1 MNYLGFLAA
10 NARFI
15 TFGFVLTM
23 LSSYGQTFYVA
34 LYGTEIRAEF
44 ELSNGGFGA
53 VYSFVSIVAAI
64 LLVWVGR
71 LIDRVDLRLYTAVT
85 LIALTGA
92 MVALSFTSSLW
103 FLALG
108 LFFVRFCGQG
118 LCIHIMG
125 TAMARY
131 FAQDRGKALSLSGL
145 GLASGEA
152 VLPVTTVALIAV
164 LGWRDVW
171 LATGAVTALAVV
183 ILWPYMLGDFKVRQ
197 SAYLERQAR
206 THDTKDAPRDWTRM
220 EVLRDPRFFGAMALL
235 LAYPYISTGV
245 LFHQAFIA
253 ESKGW
258 TIGMMAAG
266 LISLAV
272 VKVAT
277 SLVIGPLID
286 RRGAVR
292 LIPATAVPFAV
303 SFAVLSVSDHPVLP
317 YIFLGALGMGIGMLQ
332 PVLSAMFAELY
343 GVANLGGI
351 RAMAVS
357 ALVLAA
363 AAAPAT
369 FGWLFD
375 AEVPVETV
383 TAACTAYVLAAA
395 VGAFAVLRRDARHRG
410 AFGDTA
416 RPG

>member
-1 MNYLGFLAA
+1 MNYLGFLTA

-15 TFGFVLTM
+15 TFGFVLTF

-34 LYGTEIRAEF
+34 LYGTEIRSEF
-44 ELSNGGFGA
+44 GLSNGGFGA
-53 VYSFVSIVAAI
+53 VYSFVSIVAAV

-71 LIDRVDLRLYTAVT
+71 LIDRVDLRLYTAAT
-85 LIALTGA
+85 LIVLTGV
-92 MVALSFTSSLW
+92 MMALSFTTSLW
-103 FLALG
+103 LLALG

-125 TAMARY
+125 TSMARY
-131 FAQDRGKALSLSGL
+131 FPQDRGKALSLSGL
-145 GLASGEA
+145 GLAGGEA
-152 VLPVTTVALIAV
+152 VLPVSTVAMFAV

-171 LATGAVTALAVV
+171 LATGIVTALAVAA
-183 ILWPYMLGDFKVRQ
+183 LWPFMLGDFAARHR
-197 SAYLERQAR
+197 AYVERQTAS
-206 THDTKDAPRDWTRM
+206 AGQSSAARDWTRM
-220 EVLRDPRFFGAMALL
+220 EVLCDPRFFGSMALL
-235 LAYPYISTGV
+235 LAYPYIATGV

-258 TIGMMAAG
+258 TIGLVAAG
-266 LISLAV
+266 FIALAV

-292 LIPATAVPFAV
+292 LVPATAVPFV
-303 SFAVLSVSDHPVLP
+303 ISFAALTASDHPLVP
-317 YIFLGALGMGIGMLQ
+317 YVFLGALGMGIGMLQ

-351 RAMAVS
+351 RAMAV
-357 ALVLAA
+357 AAMVLAA

-375 AEVPVETV
+375 AGVGVEVV
-383 TAACTAYVLAAA
+383 TAACAAYVAAGA
-395 VGAFAVLRRDARHRG
+395 AGAFALLRRDARRRHASAEG
-410 AFGDTA
+410 VG
-416 RPG
+416 